1 MIISFLLYK
10 HKIVVRQGLVGAID
24 LNRPGGSVNRPY
36 LFDLCE
42 DIRDSRVL
50 PFWIY
55 RKMLIFK
62 VLRDALGLFRPDL
75 FGRGVQRMVS
85 FAAFPRATIV

>member
-55 RKMLIFK
+55 RKML
-62 VLRDALGLFRPDL
+62 VLEMLRDALGLFHLDL
-75 FGRGVQRMVS
+75 FGRG
-85 FAAFPRATIV
+85 I

>member
-1 MIISFLLYK
+1 MA
-10 HKIVVRQGLVGAID
+10 VRRSLVGAID

-55 RKMLIFK
+55 RKML
-62 VLRDALGLFRPDL
+62 VLEMLRDALGLFHLDL
-75 FGRGVQRMVS
+75 FGRG
-85 FAAFPRATIV
+85 I